1 VTPSESPAPGAQARG
16 EAAGPHGRVHC
27 VGLVT
32 LDLVLRTA
40 ALPAGPGKSFATGL
54 AEIGGGPAASA
65 AVCVAR
71 LGGAAALAGR
81 LGADDAGRRLTE
93 ELQGEGVDTTWLR
106 RFAGARSPMSAVM
119 VDDAG
124 ERSIMAFSDPAMP
137 ADAAWLAPALDGGA
151 VLADL
156 TWPQGALALF
166 GRARAAGLPRV
177 LDADR
182 FRHAPGIVRGL
193 VEAAS
198 HTIFSRP
205 GLAQLTGHDGV
216 AAGLASLAGMAGAD
230 RLLAVTD
237 GADGVFWL
245 DGTALRQQRPPA
257 ITPLDT
263 TGAGDAFHGAFALAL
278 ARGQALLAAL
288 RFATGVAAAKCTVAG
303 GRAGL
308 PTTAGLATFLRRH
321 PLPDPQ

>member
-1 VTPSESPAPGAQARG
+1 VTPSEPSGPGTRAPGADGA
-16 EAAGPHGRVHC
+16 PDGRVHC

-40 ALPAGPGKSFATGL
+40 TLPAGPGKSFATGL

-65 AVCVAR
+65 AVCIAR
-71 LGGAAALAGR
+71 LGGGATLAGR
-81 LGADDAGRRLTE
+81 LGEDDTGRRLTE
-93 ELQGEGVDTTWLR
+93 ELQDEGVDTAWLR
-106 RFAGARSPMSAVM
+106 RFAGVRSPMSAVM

-124 ERSIMAFSDPAMP
+124 ERSIMAFSDPRMP
-137 ADAAWLAPALDGGA
+137 ADAAWLTPALDGGA

-166 GRARAAGLPRV
+166 GRAQTARLPRV

-182 FRHAPGIVRGL
+182 FRHPAGIVREL

-198 HTIFSRP
+198 HAIFSRP
-205 GLAQLTGHDGV
+205 GLAQLTGQDDI
-216 AAGLASLAGMAGAD
+216 AAGLARLAGAG
-230 RLLAVTD
+230 RMVAVTD

-245 DGTALRQQRPPA
+245 DGATLRQQRPPR

-278 ARGQALLAAL
+278 ARGQALLPAL

-308 PTTAGLATFLRRH
+308 PTPAGLAAFLRQH

>member
-1 VTPSESPAPGAQARG
+1 MTPSEPSDPTAQAPGT
-16 EAAGPHGRVHC
+16 AGGRHGRVHC

-32 LDLVLRTA
+32 LDLVLRTT
-40 ALPAGPGKSFATGL
+40 ALPSGPGKSFATSL

-71 LGGAAALAGR
+71 LGGGAALAGR
-81 LGADDAGRRLTE
+81 LGEDDTGRRLTE
-93 ELQGEGVDTTWLR
+93 ELQREGVDTAWLR
-106 RFAGARSPMSAVM
+106 RFPGVRSPMSAVM
-119 VDDAG
+119 VDDSG
-124 ERSIMAFSDPAMP
+124 ERSIMAFSDTAMP
-137 ADAAWLAPALDGGA
+137 VDATWLPPSLKDGA

-166 GRARAAGLPRV
+166 GQAQAVGLPRV

-182 FRHAPGIVRGL
+182 FRHPPGIVREL
-193 VEAAS
+193 VQAAS
-198 HTIFSRP
+198 HAIFSRP
-205 GLAQLTGHDGV
+205 GLAQLTGRDGI
-216 AAGLASLAGMAGAD
+216 ASGLASLAGEG
-230 RLLAVTD
+230 RLVAVTD

-245 DGTALRQQRPPA
+245 DGTTLRQQRPPP
-257 ITPLDT
+257 ITALDT

-278 ARGQALLAAL
+278 ARGQALLPAL
-288 RFATGVAAAKCTVAG
+288 RFATAVAAAKCTVAG

-308 PTTAGLATFLRRH
+308 PTPAGLAAFLRHH

>member
-1 VTPSESPAPGAQARG
+1 VTPSEQAHQEAAAPGT
-16 EAAGPHGRVHC
+16 AGGPDGRVHC
-27 VGLVT
+27 AGLVT

-40 ALPAGPGKSFATGL
+40 ALPSGPGKSFATGL

-81 LGADDAGRRLTE
+81 LGEDDTGRRLTE
-93 ELQGEGVDTTWLR
+93 ELQREGVDTAWLR
-106 RFAGARSPMSAVM
+106 RFPGVRSPMSAVM
-119 VDDAG
+119 VDEAG
-124 ERSIMAFSDPAMP
+124 ERSIMAFSDPRMP
-137 ADAAWLAPALDGGA
+137 ADAAWLTPALSGGA

-166 GRARAAGLPRV
+166 GRAQDAGLPRV

-182 FRHAPGIVRGL
+182 FRHPPAIVREL

-198 HTIFSRP
+198 HAIFSRP
-205 GLAQLTGHDGV
+205 GLAQLTGHDGL
-216 AAGLASLAGMAGAD
+216 AAGLATLAGAGP
-230 RLLAVTD
+230 LVAVTD

-245 DGTALRQQRPPA
+245 DGATLRQQRPPP
-257 ITPLDT
+257 ITALDT

-278 ARGQALLAAL
+278 ARGQGLLPAL
-288 RFATGVAAAKCTVAG
+288 RFATAVAAAKCTVAG

-308 PTTAGLATFLRRH
+308 PTPAGLAAFLRHH